1 MVEQLKGHDFSTELR
16 NEFGEPEFNEDHIP
30 NLHARFA
37 KSYEAYI
44 AKHFKGGE
52 GEENK
57 EAEEKRRRTVVI
69 LVSHGASID
78 SWGRYWKD
86 KNYKG

>member
-1 MVEQLKGHDFSTELR
+1 MLGHICYKKCNYKPSLDYLVKQVAFKQQDYTQKPGVR
-16 NEFGEPEFNEDHIP
+16 PFGLCCLIGGFNKD
-30 NLHARFA
+30 
-37 KSYEAYI
+37 
-44 AKHFKGGE
+44 
-52 GEENK
+52 NK